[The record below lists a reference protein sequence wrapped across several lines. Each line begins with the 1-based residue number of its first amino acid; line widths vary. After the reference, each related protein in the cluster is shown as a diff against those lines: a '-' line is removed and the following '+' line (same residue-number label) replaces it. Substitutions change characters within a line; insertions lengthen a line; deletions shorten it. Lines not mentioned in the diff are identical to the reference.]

1 MKIKLVCAEED
12 VQTLKRCVEIY
23 LGDYTPTQQYA
34 ASILM
39 KMILKDKQFHRLMDY
54 LREKTGFKVNNR
66 QSSRAITW
74 AKKVKKV
81 GKCEVCGA
89 REDLHA
95 HHIVPWEYSIKGRT
109 DLSNGQCLCEGCHKM
124 MHNDS
129 LWVEYMR
136 KKVSKNE

>member
-1 MKIKLVCAEED
+1 
-12 VQTLKRCVEIY
+12 
-23 LGDYTPTQQYA
+23 
-34 ASILM
+34 M

-74 AKKVKKV
+74 EKKVKKV

-124 MHNDS
+124 MHNDF